1 MADLVAS
8 QSLTPAANPLE
19 RLRGMAE
26 QPAVRRALPWA
37 AGLAGIGALALTW
50 SLIAPAPQRV
60 LYSDLGDAEKAGV
73 VAALDK
79 AGIGYAIDSGTGALT
94 VNADELYKA
103 RMLVAS
109 DGALAT
115 PDTGNDM
122 LDKLP
127 LGASRAIEGDRMRA
141 AREHEL
147 MLTIMEIDGVE
158 AARVHLAEPKQS
170 VFVRDDVPPS
180 ASVMVRMAKGRQL
193 SDSQVSAVLNL
204 VAASVPGLSIDA
216 VRIVDQNGRLL
227 SERKGEDADRFE
239 LQARMEEKLRGQL
252 DQLLAPMLGAGNFS
266 SEIQVELDMEEVTRA
281 REAYD
286 KEGVIRSETQS
297 ASQSGGAGQAGGIP
311 GVVANTPPPATQAS
325 PGPPQGSPA
334 TTGGSQTAGESS
346 SQKTYEL
353 GREVSVANSRPGAV
367 KRISVAVALSQAA
380 LKGGKPAD
388 TEAIKQL
395 VSAAVGANP
404 QRGDQVAVV
413 VRPFQKVEDEA
424 PPVWEA
430 PWFATVVRSVLALI
444 GVVLVLL
451 LAVKP
456 ILRLLKR
463 EPGEGAAASE
473 GGADGSEGPQ
483 TLAAAHDPETL
494 GRQIDLAKQ
503 MVDEQPQSAAQALR
517 LMLAE
522 QKADAA

>member
-1 MADLVAS
+1 MADLAPS
-8 QSLTPAANPLE
+8 SPLAPATRPVE
-19 RLRGMAE
+19 RLRGLTE
-26 QPAVRRALPWA
+26 QPAVRRALPWV
-37 AGLAGIGALALTW
+37 AGLAGLGALALTW
-50 SLIAPAPQRV
+50 SLIATAPQRV

-73 VAALDK
+73 AAALDK
-79 AGIGYAIDSGTGALT
+79 AGIGYAIDSGTGAVT

-109 DGALAT
+109 DGALAA
-115 PDTGNDM
+115 PDSGNDM
-122 LDKLP
+122 LAQLP
-127 LGASRAIEGDRMRA
+127 LGASRAIEGDRLRA

-180 ASVMVRMAKGRQL
+180 ASVMVRLAKGRQL

-266 SEIQVELDMEEVTRA
+266 SEIQVELDMEEITKA
-281 REAYD
+281 RESYD

-311 GVVANTPPPATQAS
+311 GVLANTPPPATQAS
-325 PGPPQGSPA
+325 PGPPEGGAAAADSGQ
-334 TTGGSQTAGESS
+334 TGGESS

-353 GREVSVANSRPGAV
+353 GREVSVANSGPGAV
-367 KRISVAVALSQAA
+367 KRISVAVALSQEA

-395 VSAAVGANP
+395 VSAAVGANAE
-404 QRGDQVAVV
+404 RGDQVAVM
-413 VRPFQKVEDEA
+413 VRPFQKVEEEV
-424 PPVWEA
+424 PPFYEA
-430 PWFATVVRSVLALI
+430 PWFAMVVRSLLALI

-456 ILRLLKR
+456 LLKLLKR
-463 EPGEGAAASE
+463 EPRA
-473 GGADGSEGPQ
+473 ADGDQ
-483 TLAAAHDPETL
+483 TVDGGELAPHPVAPHDPEAL
-494 GRQIDLAKQ
+494 VRQIGLAKQ
-503 MVDEQPQSAAQALR
+503 MVDEAPQSAAQALR
-517 LMLAE
+517 LMLVE
-522 QKADAA
+522 QKKEDAA

>member
-1 MADLVAS
+1 MADLVPSNPPA
-8 QSLTPAANPLE
+8 PAARPLAQ
-19 RLRGMAE
+19 LRGLTE

-37 AGLAGIGALALTW
+37 AGLTGIAAIALTW
-50 SLIAPAPQRV
+50 SLIAGAPQRV
-60 LYSDLGDAEKAGV
+60 LYSELGDAEKAGV

-79 AGIGYAIDSGTGALT
+79 AGIGYAIDSGTGAIT

-109 DGALAT
+109 DGALAA
-115 PDTGNDM
+115 PDSGNDM

-127 LGASRAIEGDRMRA
+127 LGASRAIEGDRLRA

-158 AARVHLAEPKQS
+158 AARVHLAEPRKS

-180 ASVMVRMAKGRQL
+180 ASVMVRLAKGRQL
-193 SDSQVSAVLNL
+193 SASQVSAVLNL

-227 SERKGEDADRFE
+227 SERKGADADRFE

-252 DQLLAPMLGAGNFS
+252 DQLLGPMLGAGNFS

-281 REAYD
+281 RESYD
-286 KEGVIRSETQS
+286 KEGVVRSESQS
-297 ASQSGGAGQAGGIP
+297 LSQSGGAGQAGGIP
-311 GVVANTPPPATQAS
+311 GVTANTPPPATQAS
-325 PGPPQGSPA
+325 PGPPQGSAPA
-334 TTGGSQTAGESS
+334 PAATQPGGESS
-346 SQKTYEL
+346 TQKTYEL

-367 KRISVAVALSQAA
+367 KRISVAVALSQEA

-388 TEAIKQL
+388 TEALKQL

-404 QRGDQVAVV
+404 ERGDQVAVV
-413 VRPFQKVEDEA
+413 IRPFHRVETEA
-424 PPVWEA
+424 PPLWEA
-430 PWFATVVRSVLALI
+430 PWFAMVARSLLALI

-456 ILRLLKR
+456 ILGLVKR
-463 EPGEGAAASE
+463 EPRDSEDAAS
-473 GGADGSEGPQ
+473 SE
-483 TLAAAHDPETL
+483 AAGDAPRHSAAPPDPEAL

-503 MVDEQPQSAAQALR
+503 MVEEQPQSAVQALR

-522 QKADAA
+522 AKQDAA